1 MRPPR
6 SSCQGA
12 ELRAWHVGDVPLI
25 WHPEPTVWPDTA
37 PILFPVVGWTRGSQ
51 VLVDGQ
57 AHPLG
62 LHGFARRLD
71 FAVREQWPDHVRL
84 VASSSAETRALYP
97 FDWELEV
104 EHALAGPALTTR
116 LTVRNTGAVAM
127 PYACGL
133 HPGLRWPFA
142 GGEPEDYTITFD
154 EREAPD
160 VPVISPDGLF
170 TRQTRVVPLDGRRL
184 ALSPALMAREA
195 LVLPRREEPRACASD
210 TPRQA
215 RRSTS
220 RWRISRTWRCGRGRR
235 AASSA
240 SSPGPATATSSTPT
254 ATSTPSPRCAGWR
267 RARRRATRRRSPT
280 PRRIG
285 SREAASADRRPPL
298 EPIPRVDPLLRS
310 RRERAERQ
318 PSRTASTP
326 RLDF

>member
-1 MRPPR
+1 MSVTVTL
-6 SSCQGA
+6 SSGDASATIVRQGA

-142 GGEPEDYTITFD
+142 GGEPEDYTIIFG

-195 LVLPRREEPRACASD
+195 LCFLD
-210 TPRQA
+210 A
-215 RRSTS
+215 RSRGLRFGHRS
-220 RWRISRTWRCGRGRR
+220 G
-235 AASSA
+235 AAIDVTLEDFPHVALWS
-240 SSPGPATATSSTPT
+240 
-254 ATSTPSPRCAGWR
+254 
-267 RARRRATRRRSPT
+267 
-280 PRRIG
+280 
-285 SREAASADRRPPL
+285 RPPGRFL
-298 EPIPRVDPLLRS
+298 CIEPWTGHGDFVDADGELHAKPS
-310 RRERAERQ
+310 MRRLAPGEE
-318 PSRTASTP
+318 ASHAATFTYAAP
-326 RLDF
+326 QRIA